1 MTKQIRAIFAGTFD
15 PIHYGHLDLITR
27 GANLFDTLTVGVY
40 DHRIPSKKI
49 IFSIDQRCQM
59 IEDAIQDLDN
69 VTVTPF
75 SGLLVDFADN
85 IGATVLVRGM
95 RVFSDFEFE
104 FRSALANRRL
114 NPKIETVNLMT
125 QEEHTFLSGTTLREI
140 ASLGG
145 DVSSMVPTAVEKAL
159 YAHYKED
166 RAYYKK

>member
-40 DHRIPSKKI
+40 DHRIPSKKL
-49 IFSIDQRCQM
+49 IFSIDQRCAM
-59 IEDAIQDLDN
+59 IEDAIKDLPN
-69 VTVTPF
+69 VSVMRF

-85 IGATVLVRGM
+85 IGASVLVRGM

-145 DVSSMVPTAVEKAL
+145 DVSSMVPPAVEKAL
-159 YAHYKED
+159 YTHYKED

>member
-1 MTKQIRAIFAGTFD
+1 MTKKIRAIFAGTFD

-40 DHRIPSKKI
+40 DHRIPSKKL
-49 IFSIDQRCQM
+49 IFSVDQRCAM
-59 IEDAIQDLDN
+59 IQDAIQELDN

-75 SGLLVDFADN
+75 SGLLVDFADD

-145 DVSSMVPTAVEKAL
+145 DVSSMVPPAVEKAL
-159 YAHYKED
+159 YEHYKED
-166 RAYYKK
+166 RDYYK